1 MLPVTHTEKFVAK
14 CQQSKFTEKELLS
27 LKTTHQYNIENG
39 ITKDKSEVKLQ
50 AINEALKAKTFKVPE
65 QPSKNHMTKALDTL
79 NDFKDE
85 EDFESVVATRYLQLK
100 DSAKSRGKEFNLTL
114 LDVRRLMQR
123 KTCFFTKRRF
133 DEGDVNW
140 KRTMDRLDASKGY
153 VKGNVVACSKWANS
167 LKNVLVEESDNAVL
181 KGCQKE
187 LRKFMNTL
195 KECKL

>member
-1 MLPVTHTEKFVAK
+1 MLPVTHTDKFVAK

-27 LKTTHQYNIENG
+27 LKTTHQYNIEHG
-39 ITKDKSEVKLQ
+39 ITKDKSETKLQ
-50 AINEALKAKTFKVPE
+50 AINAALKAKTFKSE
-65 QPSKNHMTKALDTL
+65 DNTSKNRMTITLDKL
-79 NDFKDE
+79 NEFKDE

-100 DSAKSRGKEFNLTL
+100 DSAKARGKEFNLTL

-140 KRTMDRLDASKGY
+140 KRTMDRLDANKGY